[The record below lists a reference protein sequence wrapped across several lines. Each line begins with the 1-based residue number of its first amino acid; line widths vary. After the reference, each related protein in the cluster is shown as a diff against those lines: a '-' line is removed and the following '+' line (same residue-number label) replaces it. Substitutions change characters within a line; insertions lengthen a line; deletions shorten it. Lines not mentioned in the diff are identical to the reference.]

1 MKKIKQI
8 FDYILTTD
16 FLTVLIAI
24 MSLSLLTTA
33 FASWLKPEKLN
44 EVSQLF
50 LTYSVLSFVASY
62 LILKPIEYLFLS
74 KLPINLMWLFVIILG
89 SFGFSCFF
97 VEMPFINF
105 SLFFSF
111 LCVALIPAVTF
122 RFAINFI
129 ISYWRERKQ
138 LPISIIK

>member
-8 FDYILTTD
+8 FEYISTTD

-24 MSLSLLTTA
+24 MSLSFLTTA
-33 FASWLKPEKLN
+33 FASSLKPENLD
-44 EVSQLF
+44 EVSRLF

-97 VEMPFINF
+97 VEIPFINF
-105 SLFFSF
+105 PPFFGFLF
-111 LCVALIPAVTF
+111 VALIPAATF
-122 RFAINFI
+122 KFAMNFT

-138 LPISIIK
+138 LPISIVK